1 MISIDFLY
9 SILGTPI
16 GYIMWVVYLLVNN
29 FGWAMVIFAVIV
41 KLAMF
46 PLTLKQQKN
55 MAKTQLF
62 TPKMQELQKKYANN
76 KEKYQEELA
85 KLQKEGY
92 NPMGGCGTM
101 LLTFVL
107 LFGVID
113 VVYKPMTHMEHL
125 NWGDGNSNAIVT
137 VVDRAKQADYAL
149 TILSNEEDLKVY
161 LEYLK
166 DSSSLTELS
175 KESIE
180 KLSEEAKATATE
192 RPKVKLDN
200 ETFNMAEAK
209 KAITF
214 TKADVMS
221 KYGLNEEQWVKLTSI
236 TDAEATTLADRSS
249 RLSDQ
254 ARNELSLVR
263 QQRFVSLRQE
273 LSALRVYTDHK
284 EAFSDVPISTEV
296 VEKLDNLSKNMIFLG
311 MDLGQTPGFEFPLL
325 IIPILS
331 LVMSLAQT
339 IITQIIQRKSNPEL
353 AKQQQGCANFA
364 FYIMPL
370 FSLYIAF
377 QVPAGVG
384 MYWALGYLVGII
396 QSLVV
401 QKFWPIEKL
410 KEEARIELAAKNKT
424 VTATAVV
431 TDVDE
436 SGNTVKIER
445 KMSEMSAKEIKEYQR
460 KKLEEAR
467 KADAEK
473 YGDEFIPDLPPIE
486 EDQDKSA
493 DEDTSEELEEAPDD
507 KEQNA
512 EKNQDANSDKK
523 SGKNKK

>member
-16 GYIMWVVYLLVNN
+16 GYIMWAVYLLVNN

-55 MAKTQLF
+55 MAKSQLF
-62 TPKMQELQKKYANN
+62 TPRMQELQKKYANN

-137 VVDRAKQADYAL
+137 VVDRAKQADYAM

-161 LEYLK
+161 LQFLENP
-166 DSSSLTELS
+166 SSLTVMTEDNI
-175 KESIE
+175 KN
-180 KLSEEAKATATE
+180 LSEEAKQTAVE
-192 RPKVKLDN
+192 QPKVKLDN
-200 ETFNMAEAK
+200 ETFNMTEAK

-214 TKADVMS
+214 TKEDVM
-221 KYGLNEEQWVKLTSI
+221 KTYGLNEEQWVKLISI
-236 TDAEATTLADRSS
+236 TDSEATTLADRSS

-254 ARNELSLVR
+254 ARNELNLVR
-263 QQRFVSLRQE
+263 QQKFVSLRQE

-284 EAFSDVPISTEV
+284 EAFSDVAISKDV
-296 VEKLDNLSKNMIFLG
+296 VTKLDNLSNNMQFMG
-311 MDLGQTPGFEFPLL
+311 MDLGMTPGFEFPLL

-339 IITQIIQRKSNPEL
+339 IITQIIQRKSNPEM

-396 QSLVV
+396 QSLVI

-410 KEEARIELAAKNKT
+410 KEEARKELAAKNKT
-424 VTATAVV
+424 VAATAVV

-436 SGNTVKIER
+436 AGNTVKIER
-445 KMSEMSAKEIKEYQR
+445 KMSDMSAKEIKEYQR

-473 YGDEFIPDLPPIE
+473 YGDEFIPDLPPLE
-486 EDQDKSA
+486 EDTDKKA
-493 DEDTSEELEEAPDD
+493 DEEASEETAEDNS
-507 KEQNA
+507 EQ
-512 EKNQDANSDKK
+512 DSDK
-523 SGKNKK
+523 